1 MESTMSS
8 SAIAMTSTQFGL
20 IAAVQ
25 QFNSSIIS
33 EVLQGPAQPGNGS
46 GQSQHTHTLTTSAP
60 AAVGSTQAAGRTS
73 NAQTNSNA
81 NSSGQGS
88 SGNGSNG
95 SPLSPREMLA
105 QGKPLYA

>member
-33 EVLQGPAQPGNGS
+33 EVLQGPAQPGNG
-46 GQSQHTHTLTTSAP
+46 QAQHAHTLTTSAP
-60 AAVGSTQAAGRTS
+60 QAIAPTQSGGRAT

-81 NSSGQGS
+81 DTGGKGS
-88 SGNGSNG
+88 SNGGSNAY
-95 SPLSPREMLA
+95 SLSPRETLA